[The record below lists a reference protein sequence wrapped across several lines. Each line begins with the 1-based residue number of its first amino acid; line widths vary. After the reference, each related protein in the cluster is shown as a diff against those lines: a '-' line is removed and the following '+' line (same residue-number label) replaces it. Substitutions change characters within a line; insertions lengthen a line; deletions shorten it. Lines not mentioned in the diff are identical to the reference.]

1 MVGRFADRKETHV
14 HVVIGGCGRV
24 GGQVAAVLQAQGHEV
39 AVIDKNAAAFRR
51 LGEDFSGQTVQGFCF
66 DRAALEEA
74 GIRRAQAYVAVTSG
88 DNSNVVSAR
97 AARDHYGIDKVV
109 ARIYDPERAPI
120 YERLGVRTIA
130 SARWTAEQVLGALL
144 PVGERVDDVPIG
156 PGPGQVVMLTLTV
169 PPGVHGLDAAELNR
183 PGEAVLAAVTR
194 EQATRVPPA
203 GALLEAG
210 DRIHL
215 VVDRGAVDRVRERV
229 ENLRGHHG

>member
-1 MVGRFADRKETHV
+1 M

-24 GGQVAAVLQAQGHEV
+24 GSQLATVLSAQGHDV
-39 AVIDKNAAAFRR
+39 AVIDKSAAAFRR

-66 DRAALEEA
+66 DRSALEEA

-97 AARDHYGIDKVV
+97 AARDYYGIGKVV

-130 SARWTAEQVLGALL
+130 SARWTAEQVLRTLL
-144 PVGERVDDVPIG
+144 PEGERVDDVEIG
-156 PGPGQVVMLTLTV
+156 PGPGEVVMITLTL
-169 PPGVHGLDAAELNR
+169 PPGVHGLDAAELHE
-183 PGEAVLAAVTR
+183 PGAVVLAAITR
-194 EQATRVPPA
+194 EHATRVPAA

-210 DRIHL
+210 DQVHL
-215 VVDRGAVDRVRERV
+215 VVDRGSVERVRERV
-229 ENLRGHHG
+229 ARLRGHHG